1 MSDSSPAGFIDRTF
15 QLISGVGGW
24 RERDLWARGISNW
37 AEFEA
42 AANKGVV
49 MSAKLDGP
57 LLEHIAQARE
67 ALTKRD
73 LAALSKLLP
82 IREHWRLYPAF
93 SDQAAFFDIEAD
105 NDNVPTVVGVMDRF
119 GLASFRRHRT
129 MRQVPERLGQS
140 PIWVTFNGAV
150 FDVPV
155 LTQAFQAADVPV
167 ELPVPLVHLDLR
179 FLVRRTHLKGGLKGI
194 E

>member
-1 MSDSSPAGFIDRTF
+1 MSDSSSAGFIDRTF

-82 IREHWRLYPAF
+82 IREHGGFTR
-93 SDQAAFFDIEAD
+93 
-105 NDNVPTVVGVMDRF
+105 
-119 GLASFRRHRT
+119 
-129 MRQVPERLGQS
+129 
-140 PIWVTFNGAV
+140 
-150 FDVPV
+150 
-155 LTQAFQAADVPV
+155 
-167 ELPVPLVHLDLR
+167 PLVTKRHSS
-179 FLVRRTHLKGGLKGI
+179 TSKPTTTTCPPWS